1 MFTHPTT
8 QQVQWQDLKVI
19 SEVDLVLNIAQQRG
33 WKDCE
38 VFGYGA
44 MITEPLE
51 SLGWKLFPADL
62 FEYSIPAEGVNR
74 IHQIIN
80 AGVRIQGV
88 IVADDKRRTDPPHK
102 PMMPKVSLPSA
113 RIVFSIIGKIL
124 LGFIILAI
132 VAGVLIYKPWLLIL
146 GAVLI
151 FGANMDYDPK
161 LIILVDDGNG
171 GITWVSVLT
180 WFD

>member
-1 MFTHPTT
+1 
-8 QQVQWQDLKVI
+8 
-19 SEVDLVLNIAQQRG
+19 
-33 WKDCE
+33 
-38 VFGYGA
+38 
-44 MITEPLE
+44 
-51 SLGWKLFPADL
+51 
-62 FEYSIPAEGVNR
+62 
-74 IHQIIN
+74 
-80 AGVRIQGV
+80 
-88 IVADDKRRTDPPHK
+88 
-102 PMMPKVSLPSA
+102 MMPKVSLPSA